1 MEDILRRIK
10 GLRPDTF
17 TVDQLDKELATMAI
31 LKALPESYNALVS
44 TLLMQKDLSL
54 DIVHSALK
62 REEINRK
69 PRASASSPSPSS
81 PDSVLAA
88 ATKWCEFHE
97 NSTHNTKDC
106 RTLVQLKK
114 NKKSTPQA
122 QGNTAS
128 TSAPASVPNTQKA
141 ESAGNA
147 SLKSSDSSWT
157 VSNDWI
163 VDTGATAHMTPHKHW
178 FVSMQPCRTPIRLA
192 DKSIVYSEGKGVVPL
207 HLETPS
213 L

>member
-1 MEDILRRIK
+1 MVYDELFSVALDEPASPTTLIPKVEDILRRIK

-69 PRASASSPSPSS
+69 PRASAPSSSS

-97 NSTHNTKDC
+97 NSSHNTKDC
-106 RTLVQLKK
+106 KTLVQLKK
-114 NKKSTPQA
+114 NRKSTPKLKATLQA
-122 QGNTAS
+122 LLPLLHPPPLKRQ
-128 TSAPASVPNTQKA
+128 
-141 ESAGNA
+141 
-147 SLKSSDSSWT
+147 SLLEMQ
-157 VSNDWI
+157 VSNLL
-163 VDTGATAHMTPHKHW
+163 TP
-178 FVSMQPCRTPIRLA
+178 PGL
-192 DKSIVYSEGKGVVPL
+192 
-207 HLETPS
+207 S
-213 L
+213 LRI